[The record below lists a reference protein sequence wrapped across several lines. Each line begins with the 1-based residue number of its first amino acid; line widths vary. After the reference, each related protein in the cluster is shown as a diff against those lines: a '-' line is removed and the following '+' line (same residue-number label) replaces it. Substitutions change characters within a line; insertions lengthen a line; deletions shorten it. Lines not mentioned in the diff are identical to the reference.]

1 MCCIGCLVR
10 LRGWRL
16 GLRLGVQLL
25 RLLLLYCGWSRRLLN
40 GLLLRVL
47 VLRYRLVRCLVGWRD
62 C

>member
-1 MCCIGCLVR
+1 
-10 LRGWRL
+10 L